1 MLGNI
6 LHLLG
11 WVWNIYWG
19 KQNESSAYSDF
30 SETHTIMATIRH

>member
-1 MLGNI
+1 MLGI
-6 LHLLG
+6 FYTFLDECG
-11 WVWNIYWG
+11 IYIWG